1 MTITLIKENRQI
13 NLENIMRI
21 IRSGTTIK
29 NPEVKAGNNNIF
41 EFGFFPNCGI
51 FDSYI

>member
-1 MTITLIKENRQI
+1 MLTITLIKENRQS

-29 NPEVKAGNNNIF
+29 NPEVKAGKS
-41 EFGFFPNCGI
+41 EKV
-51 FDSYI
+51 